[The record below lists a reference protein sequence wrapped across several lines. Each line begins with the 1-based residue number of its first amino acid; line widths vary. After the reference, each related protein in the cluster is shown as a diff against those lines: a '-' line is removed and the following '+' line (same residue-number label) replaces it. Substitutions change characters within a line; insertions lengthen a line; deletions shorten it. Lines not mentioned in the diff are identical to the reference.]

1 MDEKT
6 TNITGVIVEC
16 SIPTAAFKDVIG
28 ETMQGWLKRYGR
40 VKVTVRENH
49 NHDLVPLD
57 LEFDYFML
65 VPGTLW
71 NATFDYRAVVR
82 GGPEDRIGQSVEGQI
97 NMEAPAS
104 SSHYGVLHA
113 V

>member
-1 MDEKT
+1 MGEET

-16 SIPTAAFKDVIG
+16 GIPTEAFKDVIG
-28 ETMQGWLKRYGR
+28 ETMPNWLERYGK

-57 LEFDYFML
+57 LELDYFML
-65 VPGTLW
+65 VPGTTW
-71 NATFDYRAVVR
+71 NASFDYRGQVR
-82 GGPEDRIGQSVEGQI
+82 GGSMDGQRVEGQI

>member
-1 MDEKT
+1 MGDEA

-16 SIPTAAFKDVIG
+16 SIPTDAFKDVIG
-28 ETMQGWLKRYGR
+28 KTMQNWLDRYGK

-49 NHDLVPLD
+49 NHDSVPLE
-57 LEFDYFML
+57 LELDYFML

-71 NATFDYRAVVR
+71 NATFDYRAIVR
-82 GGPEDRIGQSVEGQI
+82 GGPEDRIGQRVEGKI
-97 NMEAPAS
+97 DMEAPANS
-104 SSHYGVLHA
+104 SYYGVLHA